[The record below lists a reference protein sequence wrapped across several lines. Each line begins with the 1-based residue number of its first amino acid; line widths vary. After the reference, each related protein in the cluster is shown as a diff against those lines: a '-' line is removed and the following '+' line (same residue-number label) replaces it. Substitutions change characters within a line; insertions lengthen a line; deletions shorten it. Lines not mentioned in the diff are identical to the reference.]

1 VESVIARL
9 RMPQVPA
16 LLTGALLFCG
26 FGFLL
31 LVR

>member
-1 VESVIARL
+1 MARL
-9 RMPQVPA
+9 RMRQVPYF
-16 LLTGALLFCG
+16 LMGALLFCG